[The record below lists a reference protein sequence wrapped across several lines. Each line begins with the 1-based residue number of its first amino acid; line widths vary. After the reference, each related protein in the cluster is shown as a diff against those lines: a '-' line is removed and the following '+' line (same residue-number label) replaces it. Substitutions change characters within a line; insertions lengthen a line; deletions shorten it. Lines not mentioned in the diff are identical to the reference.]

1 MSSTLP
7 GSKQVNRLEAR
18 QDNPTWTTSLDKLW
32 RILYS
37 PRRVYDELSKDVQV
51 RVPLVTILGA
61 IAIFA
66 IAIAI
71 LAPHPRPTA
80 EEVENYRKQMILLEH
95 ESDFEYAENRRQ
107 ELREETY
114 GPQDIVPGT
123 QISAN
128 PWAPVTWPLGFLV
141 LATWMGMCFFLVG
154 KSIGSQLS
162 WSQWFGFCVWS
173 ELPIIISSALDV
185 VFAAMGQNRPLLF
198 ETSGQDWQFWV
209 TTTAILGL
217 WSLFIQTQGLR
228 SWTSK
233 NLGVCIG
240 LALLANLM
248 IVGPLLLVLF
258 AMLIFV
264 G

>member
-1 MSSTLP
+1 M
-7 GSKQVNRLEAR
+7 
-18 QDNPTWTTSLDKLW
+18 DKLW

-37 PRRVYDELSKDVQV
+37 PRRVYDDLTKDVQV
-51 RVPLVTILGA
+51 RIPLLTILGA
-61 IAIFA
+61 VAIFA

-95 ESDFEYAENRRQ
+95 ESDREYAEKRRQ

-141 LATWMGMCFFLVG
+141 FAVWMGTCFFLVG
-154 KSIGSQLS
+154 RWTGSQLS
-162 WSQWFGFCVWS
+162 WDHWFGFCVWS
-173 ELPIIISSALDV
+173 ELPTVISSALDV

-198 ETSGQDWQFWV
+198 ESSGQGWHFYLNPIV
-209 TTTAILGL
+209 IFGL
-217 WSLFIQTQGLR
+217 WSLFIQVQGLR

-233 NLGVCIG
+233 GLGVCIVR
-240 LALLANLM
+240 ALLTNLM
-248 IVGPLLLVLF
+248 MIVPLLLVLF
-258 AMLIFV
+258 ALLLLIF
-264 G
+264 